1 MLAGLAELI
10 IILIITGAIIFAL
23 YLLLRILYIYTLYR
37 ALQAT
42 EQYHST
48 APGLAWLLLIPVF
61 SLVWQFYILEK
72 LTQGIKGKFDANGRE
87 CGDAAY
93 SIGLACCI
101 LGCVNFIPYLN
112 FLALLPYIGVWIVY
126 WVKIKDFNHEMEMM
140 LL

>member
-1 MLAGLAELI
+1 MFPGLAEI
-10 IILIITGAIIFAL
+10 IIAFIITGAIIFAI
-23 YLLLRILYIYTLYR
+23 YLLLRILYTYTLYR
-37 ALQAT
+37 ALRTT

-48 APGLAWLLLIPVF
+48 VPALAWLLLIPVF
-61 SLVWQFYILEK
+61 SLIWQFYILEK
-72 LTQGIKGKFDANGRE
+72 ITQGIKGKFNANGRE

-93 SIGLACCI
+93 GIGLAWCI

-112 FLALLPYIGVWIVY
+112 FLTLLPYIGVWIIY